1 MSVEGFRVS
10 SMATLKTP
18 LLSKQEATK
27 FADKWKSFSDEKQH
41 ARGFWS
47 EFFRTLC
54 GVDDEEIVGIEYE
67 KKVKSSLSGN
77 QEYIDIYW
85 KNVALIEHK
94 SAGENLDKAELQ
106 ARGYLKSLP
115 PGYRPRTIII
125 SDFANFRLIDE
136 KLNRIHQFTLA
147 ELPNNIHRFESIISG
162 SRPQA
167 LEEEITVDQ
176 EAAKLMANLY
186 LELESHG
193 FEGHETSIFL
203 IRILFLMFGDDTG
216 MWERNLVKSLIL
228 RTKEDGSDI
237 GKTFDNLFTVLN
249 TPEKER
255 NKKLDEN
262 TLKFPYVNG
271 GIFSED
277 ISIIDFNKKMRVAL
291 INVANYDW
299 GSINPT
305 IFGAMFQLIKSKDE
319 RRELGE
325 HYTSEENINKIVYP
339 LFLDELQER
348 LAAAWDNKKELKKLR
363 QDLAKIKV
371 FDPACGC
378 GNFLVVSYRHLRQL
392 ELELIVRLN
401 DLEGKQ
407 AAVQLDGS
415 MGMSITL
422 NQLYGIEIEEWPA
435 QVARMALFLTDHQE
449 NLRLERI
456 TGATPNRFPI
466 SDAATIVNDNAL
478 LLNWESVLAIDTDTY
493 VLGNPPFIGTR
504 LQSKEQKEGQALVWQ
519 GFKGSVLVDF
529 VANWFVLAGQQVK
542 KNGCE
547 FAFVS
552 TNSVTQGDQPYVIW
566 QMLSQYN
573 IEISFAH
580 RTFAWNNESSGQA
593 AVHCVI
599 IGVSRVGKFTTKRL
613 WTYETPRSTPL
624 AQECK
629 NINAYL
635 IDSDNVLIGS
645 RRKPLRSETPLMVS
659 GNKPRDGGYL
669 SDISTEEAEEIKRID
684 PIAAKYLRELIGAEE
699 LLNKRESRFCLWL
712 IDASPNDLK
721 NSKVLKGRVAKVL
734 EERLK
739 ATSSKGAAA
748 NRPSLF
754 ETITQP
760 EQNYFAVPSVSSEKR
775 NYIPI
780 AILTKDKILNN
791 ALFSISS
798 DDLSLFALLQ
808 SRPFTVWVQNVSSR
822 LESRYQISST
832 SVYNTFPFP
841 ILSGAQRSELTNL
854 AEEIL
859 SIRNNYREIN
869 LGDLYDPILMPLDL
883 QKIHTKMD
891 SAVLKIFGIKQGDT
905 DMDILRVLFQLY
917 SQLSEATLV

>member
-1 MSVEGFRVS
+1 
-10 SMATLKTP
+10 MATLKTP

-593 AVHCVI
+593 AVHCVVMGI
-599 IGVSRVGKFTTKRL
+599 TRKGKFREKRL
-613 WTYETPRSTPL
+613 WEYLDIQGEPNL
-624 AQECK
+624 EIVG

-635 IDSDNVLIGS
+635 LDGPNVLVAAAK
-645 RRKPLRSETPLMVS
+645 KPIVKDVPTMGS
-659 GNKPRDGGYL
+659 GNKPRDGGHL
-669 SDISTEEAEEIKRID
+669 SDLTLEEAEEIRATD
-684 PIAAKYLRELIGAEE
+684 PIAAKYLRELVGAEE
-699 LLNKRESRFCLWL
+699 LLNKRQARFCLWL
-712 IDASPNDLK
+712 VDCPPGEIR
-721 NSKVLKGRVAKVL
+721 NSKTLKVRVEKVL
-734 EERLK
+734 QERLS

-748 NRPSLF
+748 NRPTVF

-760 EQNYFAVPSVSSEKR
+760 DSKFIAVPSVSSSKR
-775 NYIPI
+775 DYVPVDFLDAETII
-780 AILTKDKILNN
+780 NN
-791 ALFSISS
+791 RVFSVIT
-798 DDLSLFALLQ
+798 DDVAVFSLLEN
-808 SRPFTVWVQNVSSR
+808 STFTTWVRVFSSR
-822 LESRYQISST
+822 MKSDYMLAAST
-832 SVYNTFPFP
+832 VYNTFPFP
-841 ILSGAQRSELTNL
+841 QLSDSQRKELRTLGQVILDERKKYPNET
-854 AEEIL
+854 
-859 SIRNNYREIN
+859 
-869 LGDLYDPILMPLDL
+869 LGDLYDPVSMPVSLLRAHKVLDKL
-883 QKIHTKMD
+883 
-891 SAVLKIFGIKQGDT
+891 VLKIYG
-905 DMDILRVLFQLY
+905 L
-917 SQLSEATLV
+917 